1 MNKKIMIICVIS
13 LLLDQISK
21 ILIDVFLDVNE
32 VIVVINNFFSITRVS
47 NTGAAFS
54 ILKDSTI
61 FLCILSV
68 ICILI
73 LIKIIKDFPNNRYT
87 TLAFG
92 LLFGGI
98 FGNLIDRLFLGSV
111 RDFLSFSS
119 FPVFNLADS
128 CIVVG
133 VILLIIDL
141 IVGEVHERKNRQIS
155 K

>member
-21 ILIDVFLDVNE
+21 ILIDVILDVNE
-32 VIVVINNFFSITRVS
+32 VVINNFFSITRVS

-54 ILKDSTI
+54 ILKDSTS
-61 FLCILSV
+61 FLCVLSV
-68 ICILI
+68 ICLFV
-73 LIKIIKDFPNNRYT
+73 LKTVIKEFPDNKCT

-111 RDFLSFSS
+111 RDFLSFAS
-119 FPVFNLADS
+119 FPIFNIADS

>member
-1 MNKKIMIICVIS
+1 MELQDTIKVIPG
-13 LLLDQISK
+13 
-21 ILIDVFLDVNE
+21 
-32 VIVVINNFFSITRVS
+32 FFNITYVR